1 MLINNAG
8 VMPVGPFLDHSE
20 QAVRTAV
27 EVNFYG
33 VLTGCRLV
41 LPEMVT
47 RRRGHI
53 VNIASLAGMLAVPG
67 QALYAGTKFAVVG
80 LSTALAD
87 EFEPQGVQIS
97 CVMPTFT
104 NTELIAGTN
113 ATGATRPVQPEDIA
127 AAVVKTLDNPKPL
140 SPCPIRFGSSPP
152 RPRFLPPVDAVGC
165 RRRWAPTASSWTST
179 PTPGRPT
186 NSARRRPPV
195 CWSPEDAEVGL
206 ADPGRG
212 VAVPVGLDRR
222 DVFDQHVGA
231 DPADVVLPAAPTS
244 AKLTR
249 SGKSSSSP
257 DVVNHPR
264 RGFHCLVVEFGDR
277 RRVDPAGQS
286 LQREVGVERPARCAI
301 HSSNTVAAR
310 TSSTTSGG
318 YSSSGA

>member
-1 MLINNAG
+1 
-8 VMPVGPFLDHSE
+8 MPVGPFLDHSE

-41 LPEMVT
+41 LPGDGRAQAGPHRQHRLAGGHAGRARPGTV
-47 RRRGHI
+47 RGHQ
-53 VNIASLAGMLAVPG
+53 VRGGGAVHRAGRRVR
-67 QALYAGTKFAVVG
+67 
-80 LSTALAD
+80 
-87 EFEPQGVQIS
+87 
-97 CVMPTFT
+97 
-104 NTELIAGTN
+104 
-113 ATGATRPVQPEDIA
+113 ATGCPDQLCDADIHQHRADRGHQRDRGDQAGPARTSPRRWSRPWTTR
-127 AAVVKTLDNPKPL
+127 KPL

-152 RPRFLPPVDAVGC
+152 RPRSCRPVDAVGC

-212 VAVPVGLDRR
+212 VAVPVGFDRR

-231 DPADVVLPAAPTS
+231 DRRMSSSPAAPTS

-257 DVVNHPR
+257 DVVNHTR
-264 RGFHCLVVEFGDR
+264 VGFHCLVVEFGDR

-301 HSSNTVAAR
+301 HSSNTVAAC

>member
-1 MLINNAG
+1 MDNIRGKTIAITGAARGIGFATARALLQRGARVVIGDRDVAFEESAVAQLSTLGPVSGHPLDVTDPESFATFLDKARADGGGHIDVLINNAG

-41 LPEMVT
+41 LPEMVA

-113 ATGATRPVQPEDIA
+113 ATGATRPVQPADIA
-127 AAVVKTLDNPKPL
+127 AAVVKTLDNPKTAVSVPYPL
-140 SPCPIRFGSSPP
+140 RFVAAATA
-152 RPRFLPPVDAVGC
+152 FLPPRG
-165 RRRWAPTASSWTST
+165 RRW
-179 PTPGRPT
+179 
-186 NSARRRPPV
+186 
-195 CWSPEDAEVGL
+195 L
-206 ADPGRG
+206 
-212 VAVPVGLDRR
+212 
-222 DVFDQHVGA
+222 
-231 DPADVVLPAAPTS
+231 S
-244 AKLTR
+244 AKMGTDRVFLDFDTHAR
-249 SGKSSSSP
+249 AAYEQRAQTATGVLEPPKTQKS
-257 DVVNHPR
+257 D
-264 RGFHCLVVEFGDR
+264 
-277 RRVDPAGQS
+277 
-286 LQREVGVERPARCAI
+286 
-301 HSSNTVAAR
+301 
-310 TSSTTSGG
+310 
-318 YSSSGA
+318 